1 MRTCAYVDLTQQGKS
16 DHLASRCDGPKKQ
29 TGGRRSRGYVRRVP
43 KQECIPM
50 LKALADTTRWRIVR
64 ELLAREAT
72 VGELV
77 ERLDVSQYNVSK
89 HLRIL
94 REAGIVE
101 MNRDGQHMRCS
112 VAEDF
117 RKQLTKKET
126 VLDLGCCTFRFD

>member
-1 MRTCAYVDLTQQGKS
+1 
-16 DHLASRCDGPKKQ
+16 
-29 TGGRRSRGYVRRVP
+29 
-43 KQECIPM
+43 M
-50 LKALADTTRWRIVR
+50 LKALADPTRWRIVR
-64 ELLAREAT
+64 ELLASPRT
-72 VGELV
+72 VGEVV

-101 MNRDGQHMRCS
+101 MERNGKHVHCS

-117 RKQLTKKET
+117 RHHLTRNQT